1 MGWPWPVSKR
11 EGVGQVSRQDMADS
25 FNPPFHACLSQGGA
39 TCFMCSYNSVNG
51 IPACANRELL
61 TQLLRKH
68 WKFEG

>member
-1 MGWPWPVSKR
+1 
-11 EGVGQVSRQDMADS
+11 MADS
-25 FNPPFHACLSQGGA
+25 FNPPFHACLSKGGA